1 MGILNADDDNGTEE
15 AAHLAPDEKDTSKP
29 PNAATPRNAPLFP
42 ESINPSD
49 DSSRATPIRIKDPSG
64 LEGFANSPLAGE
76 GEEGGSGGDDSDE
89 DEGVEMRVL
98 LR

>member
-1 MGILNADDDNGTEE
+1 MTLGLGNARIEE
-15 AAHLAPDEKDTSKP
+15 QQAKGFKPSKAAGSA
-29 PNAATPRNAPLFP
+29 
-42 ESINPSD
+42 
-49 DSSRATPIRIKDPSG
+49 G

-76 GEEGGSGGDDSDE
+76 GEEGGSGGESDDDE